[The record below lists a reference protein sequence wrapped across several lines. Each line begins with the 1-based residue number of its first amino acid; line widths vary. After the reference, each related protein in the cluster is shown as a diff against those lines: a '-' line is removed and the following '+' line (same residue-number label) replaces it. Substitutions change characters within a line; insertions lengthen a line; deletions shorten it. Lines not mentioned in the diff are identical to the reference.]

1 MTRAL
6 GVALGI
12 ALSLAF
18 AGGVNAQ
25 EGKPASA
32 TPDAAAEPAEPA
44 PSADAVPLRRGPL
57 LVARLVGTINPAS
70 ADFLISAVSE
80 AQESHAALLL
90 IELDTP
96 GGDLASTQ
104 EIVRT
109 MMEADVPIA
118 VFVPRGAWAASAGTF
133 ITLAAHIAAMA
144 PGSSIG
150 AAHPISVGG
159 NNERKPQDP
168 ESEELAPP
176 IDIGLEKAEN
186 FTISFIESIARER
199 GRNAEWAAQAV
210 RESVAITAD
219 EAAEQNVIDLVA
231 SDRAALLTAIEGRV
245 VKLGTGSVRLALT
258 SGAPRELTMGLLA
271 RFLHA
276 IADPTFAF
284 LFMFAGAALI
294 WLELNTP
301 GVGVPGVLGVACLL
315 VASVSFQLVPFS
327 WLGLG
332 LFLAGIGLVA
342 AELFVST
349 YGVLLAAGVACM
361 LLGGSMLFE
370 RPDVSDLDLPFW
382 QVVVP
387 AVGAFAAFGAFAMFA
402 VGRTLALPSKLG
414 EGELL
419 GMRGVASTA
428 IAPSGTVA
436 LRGELWSA
444 DAEGEIAQGDSV
456 EVIAIEGMRLRVR
469 RAANRTVAGPN
480 PATEET

>member
-1 MTRAL
+1 MRRTLAL
-6 GVALGI
+6 ALCGAI
-12 ALSLAF
+12 AGA
-18 AGGVNAQ
+18 AGASAQ
-25 EGKPASA
+25 EGANATSASE
-32 TPDAAAEPAEPA
+32 AEANAGVQPEL
-44 PSADAVPLRRGPL
+44 VPPREGPL
-57 LVARLVGTINPAS
+57 LIARLAGTINPAS
-70 ADFLISAVSE
+70 ADFLVSAVRE
-80 AQESHAALLL
+80 AEATHAALLL

-109 MMEADVPIA
+109 MMEASAPIA

-133 ITLAAHIAAMA
+133 ITLAAHVAAMA

-150 AAHPISVGG
+150 AAHPISFGG

-168 ESEELAPP
+168 ESEALAPP
-176 IDIGLEKAEN
+176 VDIGLEKAEN

-219 EAAEQNVIDLVA
+219 EAAAKNVIDLVA
-231 SDRAALLTAIEGRV
+231 RDRGALLAVLDGRV
-245 VKLGTGSVRLALT
+245 VKLGGGSVRLALK
-258 SGAPRELTMGLLA
+258 GAPTRELTMGLLA

-301 GVGVPGVLGVACLL
+301 GVGVPGILGAACLI
-315 VASVSFQLVPFS
+315 VAAVSFQLVPFS
-327 WLGLG
+327 WIGLG
-332 LFLAGIGLVA
+332 LFVAGVLLVA
-342 AELFVST
+342 AELFLST

-361 LLGGSMLFE
+361 LLGGSMVFE

-387 AVGAFAAFGAFAMFA
+387 AVGTFAAFGAFAAFA
-402 VGRTLALPSKLG
+402 VSRTLALPSRIG

-428 IAPSGTVA
+428 LAPSGTVA

-444 DAEGEIAQGDSV
+444 DAEGDVAQGDSV
-456 EVIAIEGMRLRVR
+456 EVIAVDGMRLRVR
-469 RAANRTVAGPN
+469 RAAKRVAVGHGS
-480 PATEET
+480 ATEEG